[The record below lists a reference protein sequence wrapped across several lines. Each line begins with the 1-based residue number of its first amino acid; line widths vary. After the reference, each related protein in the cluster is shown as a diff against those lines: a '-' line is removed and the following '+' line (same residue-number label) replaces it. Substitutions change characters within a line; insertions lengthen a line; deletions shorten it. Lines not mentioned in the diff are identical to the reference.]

1 MILAVTGLAREA
13 RLIARPHL
21 AIAIGGGDSHALRT
35 RIETAL
41 DAGARRII
49 SMGVCGALDP
59 SLAVG
64 DCVVATDVVTEHESY
79 VTHHAWT
86 KELLTRLPASQPGA
100 IAGTDGIIADGTAK
114 TRLHRATGAATV
126 DMESHIAARVAH
138 ERGLPFAAIRVVSDS
153 AERALPPAALI
164 AMSPTGGID
173 FYALLH
179 SLYANPGQI
188 PALLRTAWEAE
199 KAFRVLFSCRH
210 VLDPVGDPVLA
221 PVDLGELSLH
231 VG

>member
-13 RLIARPHL
+13 RLIARPQL
-21 AIAIGGGDSHALRT
+21 AIAVGGGDSRALRT
-35 RIETAL
+35 RIESAV

-64 DCVVATDVVTEHESY
+64 DCIVATEVVTEDESF

-86 KELLTRLPASQPGA
+86 RELLARIPAAQPGA
-100 IAGTDGIIADGTAK
+100 VAGTDTIVADGAAK
-114 TRLHRATGAATV
+114 TRLHHVTRAATV
-126 DMESHIAARVAH
+126 DMESHVAARVAR
-138 ERGLPFAAIRVVSDS
+138 ERGLPFAAVRVVSDS

-179 SLYANPGQI
+179 SLCVNPGQI

-210 VLDPVGDPVLA
+210 VLDPALDPVLA
-221 PVDLGELSLH
+221 PADLGELSLH